1 MPRIEKV
8 MLLIAGVS
16 IAAGVVIG
24 FGHRNA
30 SPEAKGQLTAEQAA
44 ELNGPPAPPPQATLT
59 VTPVQQAPQPAQEG
73 SVSAEPEGG
82 EESGAEDG
90 SGS

>member
-1 MPRIEKV
+1 

-16 IAAGVVIG
+16 TAAGVVVG
-24 FGHRNA
+24 FGHRNTA
-30 SPEAKGQLTAEQAA
+30 SEAKGQLTAAQAA
-44 ELNGPPAPPPQATLT
+44 ELNVPPAPPPQANLT
-59 VTPVQQAPQPAQEG
+59 VVPVQQPAPAPEG
-73 SVSAEPEGG
+73 SGSAEPDCG